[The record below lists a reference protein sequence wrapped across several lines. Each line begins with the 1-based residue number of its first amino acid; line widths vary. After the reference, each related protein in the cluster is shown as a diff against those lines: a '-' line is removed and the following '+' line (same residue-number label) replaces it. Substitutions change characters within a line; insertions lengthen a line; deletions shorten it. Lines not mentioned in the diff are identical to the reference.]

1 MLLGSE
7 TNLAYKLRLAAA
19 ALTDPEKGLAAG
31 DKGVLDISTQRSDGD
46 IRAYFVPRY
55 PRTDTCPGADPVP
68 EEETDPESP
77 TRITPTTPTNRRGVF
92 VQVDRKIV

>member
-1 MLLGSE
+1 MANYIPSRLAGLLWV
-7 TNLAYKLRLAAA
+7 AAA

-46 IRAYFVPRY
+46 IRAYFAP
-55 PRTDTCPGADPVP
+55 DPPEPTPTPEPPPSP

-77 TRITPTTPTNRRGVF
+77 TE
-92 VQVDRKIV
+92 